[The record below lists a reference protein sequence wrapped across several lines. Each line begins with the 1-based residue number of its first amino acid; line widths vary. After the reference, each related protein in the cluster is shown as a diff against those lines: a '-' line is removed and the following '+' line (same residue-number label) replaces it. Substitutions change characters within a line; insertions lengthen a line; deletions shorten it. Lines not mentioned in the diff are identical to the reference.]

1 MDFEAILNLL
11 SNAAF
16 PIVAFI
22 LLFWLVK
29 DELHEIRNVVQQNT
43 QVISTLIEHFH
54 KEGDDK

>member
-1 MDFEAILNLL
+1 MDFEAILNLV
-11 SNAAF
+11 SNEAF

-43 QVISTLIEHFH
+43 NVISTLIEHFH
-54 KEGDDK
+54 REVDDE

>member
-1 MDFEAILNLL
+1 MAFEDIFNLL

-29 DELHEIRNVVQQNT
+29 DELREIRNVVQQNT
-43 QVISTLIEHFH
+43 NVISTLIEHFH
-54 KEGDDK
+54 KEGVDK

>member
-1 MDFEAILNLL
+1 MDFEAILNLV
-11 SNAAF
+11 SNAAL